1 MSDDP
6 NLWKITMPRIMM
18 TCANCLAIGLHS
30 PAIKG
35 WDGAPIC
42 REHVAEAIANTC
54 GQPKI
59 LPPPGGYSPSTITLQ

>member
-1 MSDDP
+1 
-6 NLWKITMPRIMM
+6 MPRIMNP
-18 TCANCLAIGLHS
+18 CANCLAIGLHS

-42 REHVAEAIANTC
+42 REHVAEAIANTN

-59 LPPPGGYSPSTITLQ
+59 PPPPGGFAPTTLVLQ